1 MVKGILVALGI
12 MLILAIIPVVDLVG
26 IPFGAFIGA
35 YYGISSAQ
43 SHSGSYAIKSIIFG
57 GLLGLLVLLLL
68 VAVAVGL
75 TVSIDLSQRFLWLL
89 WIAVV
94 VFTLYTASMGALG
107 ALYSQLRSSR
117 QRPGLDIEQSPSG
130 AV

>member
-1 MVKGILVALGI
+1 MLKGIFVALGI
-12 MLILAIIPVVDLVG
+12 MLLLALIPIVNFVG

-43 SHSGSYAIKSIIFG
+43 SHSGSYAVKAIIFG
-57 GLLGLLVLLLL
+57 GLLGLLVLLVL

-75 TVSIDLSQRFLWLL
+75 TVSIDLSQRFTWLL
-89 WIAVV
+89 WMGVV

-107 ALYSQLRSSR
+107 ALYSQLRA
-117 QRPGLDIEQSPSG
+117 SG
-130 AV
+130 KLQGKDTGESNGSVV